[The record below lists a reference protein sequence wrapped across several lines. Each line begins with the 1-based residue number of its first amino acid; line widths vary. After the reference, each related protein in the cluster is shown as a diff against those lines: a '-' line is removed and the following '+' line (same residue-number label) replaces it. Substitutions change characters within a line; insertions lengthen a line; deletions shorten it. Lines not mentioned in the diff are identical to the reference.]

1 VNLTRTVRA
10 AVAAGAVGTAL
21 LTSSLMANTAQAGN
35 CDPKESVL
43 AEGNARQVDPCYV
56 PTTRPPIHIPTTTRP
71 TTTTTEAPT
80 TTTEAERPTTT
91 VARPSTTMA
100 PSTTTTTAPVVGGA
114 TGARPVAAQAAYTG

>member
-1 VNLTRTVRA
+1 MKKTNRGVRA
-10 AVAAGAVGTAL
+10 AIAAGTLGLAVVGTGLFGGA
-21 LTSSLMANTAQAGN
+21 AEAGR
-35 CDPKESVL
+35 CDPKDNEKII
-43 AEGNARQVDPCYV
+43 DPCYV

-80 TTTEAERPTTT
+80 TTTAAERPTTT